1 MIPTRTEWRFGRLL
15 KSMAVVGGIA
25 LLASCT
31 SYSETPQ
38 MKGNPNTE
46 GMSTGDAQ
54 KALKGGTGFTD
65 VIAKSYY
72 DMSQTRL
79 TSKDY
84 VDADFFARKSLA
96 SSKGEVVLPEDNKRW
111 AIPGQGDMQT
121 RTQMDQQRT
130 RLIAALDGG
139 GRTRYP
145 TLAAR
150 AQVNYDCWIE
160 RTEMNYLKEWHGQC
174 YNDYMSAVADLE
186 VALHPPFNVYFDTGS
201 SKLNAAAMQTVSQA
215 ATGFPKEGTWRYQLV
230 GHTDRQGSPAA
241 NLKLSQAR
249 AEAVRKAL
257 VAAGVSADRIDVNAT
272 GEEHLPV
279 ATADNVKEQKNRVVE
294 IWGKVPGVTQ
304 TSSR

>member
-1 MIPTRTEWRFGRLL
+1 MLGARHEWRLGRLAKL
-15 KSMAVVGGIA
+15 AAVAGGIA
-25 LLASCT
+25 LLAGCH

-46 GMSTGDAQ
+46 GGSTSEAQ
-54 KALKGGTGFTD
+54 KALKGGASFND

-79 TSKDY
+79 ATKDY

-96 SSKGEVVLPEDNKRW
+96 ASKGETVSPEDNKRW

-130 RLIAALDGG
+130 RLLAALDGG
-139 GRTRYP
+139 GRTTYP
-145 TLAAR
+145 ALAAR

-174 YNDYMSAVADLE
+174 YRQYMSDIADLE
-186 VALHPPFNVYFDTGS
+186 VALHPPFDVYFDTGS
-201 SKLNAAAMQTVSQA
+201 SKLNAAALQAVNAA

-241 NLKLSQAR
+241 NLKLSKAR

-279 ATADNVKEQKNRVVE
+279 STADNVKEQKNRVVE

>member
-84 VDADFFARKSLA
+84 VDADFFARFLMK
-96 SSKGEVVLPEDNKRW
+96 K
-111 AIPGQGDMQT
+111 
-121 RTQMDQQRT
+121 
-130 RLIAALDGG
+130 
-139 GRTRYP
+139 
-145 TLAAR
+145 
-150 AQVNYDCWIE
+150 IE
-160 RTEMNYLKEWHGQC
+160 NH
-174 YNDYMSAVADLE
+174 
-186 VALHPPFNVYFDTGS
+186 
-201 SKLNAAAMQTVSQA
+201 
-215 ATGFPKEGTWRYQLV
+215 
-230 GHTDRQGSPAA
+230 
-241 NLKLSQAR
+241 
-249 AEAVRKAL
+249 
-257 VAAGVSADRIDVNAT
+257 
-272 GEEHLPV
+272 PV
-279 ATADNVKEQKNRVVE
+279 AETPFEGHLID
-294 IWGKVPGVTQ
+294 GPGRP
-304 TSSR
+304 SL